1 MLKGYITN
9 LGKYNEGFLIG
20 EWIEFPISEEELEAV
35 FERIGINEE
44 YEEIF
49 FTDWECDFETGLGEY
64 ENIDDVNELAEALE
78 EVESNSE
85 EDKLES
91 IIEATGNSL
100 KESLDCMDDAIFYP
114 GYTLEEVAEEYV
126 NDCLFTKDT
135 PDIFRRYFDYEAFAR
150 DLSFDGYTE
159 TVHGVIYV
167 Y

>member
-9 LGKYNEGFLIG
+9 LGKYNEGQLVG
-20 EWIEFPISEEELEAV
+20 EWVTFPISDEELEAV

-44 YEEIF
+44 YEEFF
-49 FTDWECDFETGLGEY
+49 FTDWDCDFDTGLGEH
-64 ENIDDVNELAEALE
+64 ENIEAVNELAEALE
-78 EVESNSE
+78 EVENNSE
-85 EDKLES
+85 EDKLEA

-100 KESLDCMDDAIFYP
+100 QEAIRCMDEAIFYP
-114 GYTLEEVAEEYV
+114 GWTLEEVAEDYV
-126 NDCLFTKDT
+126 NECLFTKDT

>member
-1 MLKGYITN
+1 MLKGFITN
-9 LGKYNEGFLIG
+9 LGKYNEGELIG
-20 EWIEFPISEEELEAV
+20 EWITFPISEEELEEV
-35 FERIGINEE
+35 FERIGINEY
-44 YEEIF
+44 YEEFF
-49 FTDWECDFETGLGEY
+49 FTDWDCDFDTGLGEY
-64 ENIDDVNELAEALE
+64 ENIEAVNELAEALE

-85 EDKLES
+85 EEKLES

-100 KESLDCMDDAIFYP
+100 KESLDCMEDAIFYP